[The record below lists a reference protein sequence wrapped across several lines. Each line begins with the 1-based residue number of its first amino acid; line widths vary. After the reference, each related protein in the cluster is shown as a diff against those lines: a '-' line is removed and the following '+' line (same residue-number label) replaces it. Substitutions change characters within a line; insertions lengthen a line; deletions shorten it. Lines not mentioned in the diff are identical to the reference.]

1 MRRKVFVGNLSFRAT
16 EQQLAKFLEPAGAIH
31 QVRIALGAD
40 GRSRGFAIVEFDSD
54 EHAEMAI
61 EVFDGRPYLG
71 RPLTVRSYQGV
82 SQRPAAPA
90 VAPAGYDVRLPE
102 EPAPARRIAAGELHG
117 KADQTWRH
125 LRGTKRRI

>member
-1 MRRKVFVGNLSFRAT
+1 MRRKVFVGNLNFKTT

-31 QVRIALGAD
+31 QVRIARSPD

-61 EVFDGRPYLG
+61 EVFDGRPHLG
-71 RPLTVRSYQGV
+71 RPLTVRRYQDV
-82 SQRPAAPA
+82 SQRPEPPAADSTF
-90 VAPAGYDVRLPE
+90 DVRIPE
-102 EPAPARRIAAGELHG
+102 ETVEVRRVPAGELHG
-117 KADQTWRH
+117 KADQSWRR